1 MAARSYDETS
11 TAATTAVDIRIKRN
25 WAEKWVDL
33 VDSSKWLAIFFCE
46 AETIKPAI
54 PNKEESRGLKG
65 FWKEFVWFISSV
77 IRGMAQLT
85 WNDNIW
91 TGLGILSGACVGNWC
106 VGICAFIGCCYTTGF
121 PLLFGPPELKPL
133 VGSGIYGL
141 NGTLLGMAMGCF
153 DARASQARTFD
164 EVMLS
169 CCRLFL
175 PLSFMAVFCAVVT
188 QWLNT
193 KWTAK
198 TGIPACSWPY
208 NISMWTWIACATLT
222 TNFQTIYTANPPSAP
237 QYGQITVE
245 WFFRSWMTGIS
256 QMMFSLN
263 MWSGF
268 CLLVGAFIG
277 SPSTCFLTIWGSLI
291 GVVTGVLLGMPFNS
305 IIGLGVIG
313 FNPIIYA
320 TGMGGQFVAPSLV
333 GFIWMTFGC
342 VMCGILAQLATNLA
356 VLPWGGGS
364 YSVPFTLM
372 TTFMFGLFQED
383 LVARVPLMP
392 ARLWKNVERV
402 WAAKSRASQASS
414 ILLKILTVGH
424 KREATPKKRLSSSQ
438 QHDTNTVA
446 SSESTAAPPSSP
458 SQESLMLKEVS
469 TTTIQSNSSSVRT
482 TTSTGNVTASQ
493 QHQQQQ
499 QQQDRTLRR
508 RSSVAAHM
516 AEEGRLAE
524 LRAIDPTQAPIS
536 ESDIVELMIAAGD
549 MGSQAGLTAQDGP
562 ESGWRKALIET
573 ALRTHGSRFAKVM
586 DERLPAASESLRQAA
601 KEIAATTSAC
611 KKVDLK
617 RLMDTTFNPYASSAS
632 SATPT
637 TQQQQASP
645 LQHPLVDPLPSS
657 NTTAAAVAAPP
668 PPSAGRPSGLA
679 AAAAGG
685 SVDDFLGVL
694 GYDQSQTPAGRGVSD
709 QAAQGGIGFPTASST
724 AAYDGGGA
732 EGGGS
737 PETEQQMVL
746 QQLLLLDQ
754 LQRQQQQQNGGTPG
768 ANDRQMAGFGSE
780 SGNLAGL
787 LGSSAT
793 AGHLGEDGRAAD
805 SGAGAPGVG
814 ANEDQLQLGLLLQ
827 QQREAAA
834 AAAAGD
840 AAATATAPAT
850 AAGAPG
856 GFPVASAGGQENS
869 RGGVVRGGTPTGGG
883 QTNEVIQQL
892 QQQLTF
898 AMALQLLQQQ
908 GGVEGGQPPGSRA
921 QQPQQQAA
929 GGGSMSPSFL
939 TNLSQHLEGSPMEG
953 LDSALGKTQQSS
965 NDGNSALAAA
975 AAMLQGG
982 AAADLSAAPQ
992 HPQQQQQ
999 LPLEFSPQRQ
1009 ARQAEASGGYSAMSV
1024 HQQQVLRQHVV
1035 DKFDMSSD
1043 RWTQATGKQLELI
1056 IRALYQCN
1064 PQMREK
1070 GDLAAAIWHAVGM
1083 LCLHRASAAAATAGS
1098 PSSSPIRGGSPRG
1111 VPRSRGSPTAAAAS
1125 ATSPAA
1131 ELRNLLLTSK
1141 EWQVAAGVVFSIA
1154 HVINSLYAD
1163 KCGRVDQKSLLMA
1176 LTLATSPNSL
1186 TESELVGISRLQ
1198 QSILA
1203 NLPAK
1208 ALTDEVAPSLVDPY
1222 IRNLKPLI
1230 DLSHPSLLD
1239 ATRLP
1244 IFERSA
1250 LRYAL
1255 QGYSSRLC
1263 LFADAHLLALTSI
1276 ALASTEFGIN
1286 VTQLSHPYRPNVP
1299 WYQLVGGDSPAAQR
1313 ARRNGS
1319 STESDLHVAVQ
1330 LLLKYCRTTAASAAR
1345 RAATAEAVVGSP
1357 RRLSPAMAAAVAGGL
1372 LSKRIDF
1379 DSHQPLGVSI
1389 LGDRVV
1395 DVDPGRQA
1403 ACIGVR
1409 RGWRLVKVN
1418 EHAFSGEILRDV
1430 IALRGRCTIEFEMP
1444 ADELAV
1450 VGSGGIP
1457 TDSGSTTVTAGSGTS
1472 SDRMNFGTAMAV
1484 VGKRKPTAARQQSRG
1499 KAESPSKR
1507 RRAGS
1512 GTAKKA
1518 TTAAGKGKKVAI
1530 PSGEAALAA
1539 AAAAEVAAA
1548 AMAAVGLMKEPAGAT
1563 EEASGGGVASGEAS
1577 AQAAAP
1583 AQASEEPREQQ
1594 QPLPASSVP
1603 LVDNV
1608 DVDAPLPEGPP
1619 KEEAVPPPVD
1629 APLELNQTVPTD
1641 TTSPPRTDEMGPL
1654 EDSKGDAESEIAAVA
1669 AAAAAAAVGEAGGP
1683 MTGETDKT
1691 EN

>member
-1 MAARSYDETS
+1 MLNAIIIIIHVSCG
-11 TAATTAVDIRIKRN
+11 VM
-25 WAEKWVDL
+25 VFPPLLLLL
-33 VDSSKWLAIFFCE
+33 VVVVLVF
-46 AETIKPAI
+46 T
-54 PNKEESRGLKG
+54 
-65 FWKEFVWFISSV
+65 
-77 IRGMAQLT
+77 
-85 WNDNIW
+85 
-91 TGLGILSGACVGNWC
+91 LSGVLEVFSKRDIDG
-106 VGICAFIGCCYTTGF
+106 
-121 PLLFGPPELKPL
+121 PL
-133 VGSGIYGL
+133 
-141 NGTLLGMAMGCF
+141 
-153 DARASQARTFD
+153 
-164 EVMLS
+164 
-169 CCRLFL
+169 
-175 PLSFMAVFCAVVT
+175 
-188 QWLNT
+188 
-193 KWTAK
+193 
-198 TGIPACSWPY
+198 
-208 NISMWTWIACATLT
+208 
-222 TNFQTIYTANPPSAP
+222 
-237 QYGQITVE
+237 
-245 WFFRSWMTGIS
+245 
-256 QMMFSLN
+256 
-263 MWSGF
+263 
-268 CLLVGAFIG
+268 
-277 SPSTCFLTIWGSLI
+277 
-291 GVVTGVLLGMPFNS
+291 
-305 IIGLGVIG
+305 
-313 FNPIIYA
+313 
-320 TGMGGQFVAPSLV
+320 
-333 GFIWMTFGC
+333 
-342 VMCGILAQLATNLA
+342 
-356 VLPWGGGS
+356 
-364 YSVPFTLM
+364 
-372 TTFMFGLFQED
+372 
-383 LVARVPLMP
+383 
-392 ARLWKNVERV
+392 
-402 WAAKSRASQASS
+402 
-414 ILLKILTVGH
+414 
-424 KREATPKKRLSSSQ
+424 
-438 QHDTNTVA
+438 
-446 SSESTAAPPSSP
+446 
-458 SQESLMLKEVS
+458 S
-469 TTTIQSNSSSVRT
+469 TTTT
-482 TTSTGNVTASQ
+482 TIVVVV
-493 QHQQQQ
+493 
-499 QQQDRTLRR
+499 
-508 RSSVAAHM
+508 VA
-516 AEEGRLAE
+516 
-524 LRAIDPTQAPIS
+524 
-536 ESDIVELMIAAGD
+536 
-549 MGSQAGLTAQDGP
+549 
-562 ESGWRKALIET
+562 
-573 ALRTHGSRFAKVM
+573 
-586 DERLPAASESLRQAA
+586 
-601 KEIAATTSAC
+601 
-611 KKVDLK
+611 LK
-617 RLMDTTFNPYASSAS
+617 RLMDTTFNPYVSSAS

-637 TQQQQASP
+637 TQQQQQQASP

-657 NTTAAAVAAPP
+657 NAAAVAAPP
-668 PPSAGRPSGLA
+668 SAGRPPGLA
-679 AAAAGG
+679 AAAVAAGG
-685 SVDDFLGVL
+685 PVDDFLGVL
-694 GYDQSQTPAGRGVSD
+694 GYDQSQMPAGRGVSD

-737 PETEQQMVL
+737 AETEQQMVL

-754 LQRQQQQQNGGTPG
+754 LQRQQQQQNVDGTTG
-768 ANDRQMAGFGSE
+768 ANNRQQMAGFGSE

-787 LGSSAT
+787 LGSSAGHLGDGGAL
-793 AGHLGEDGRAAD
+793 AGGAVGNNNNRSRTSNRAFFPHLGEDGRAAAD
-805 SGAGAPGVG
+805 SGAGGAAGG
-814 ANEDQLQLGLLLQ
+814 RANEDELQLGLLLQ

-834 AAAAGD
+834 AA
-840 AAATATAPAT
+840 T
-850 AAGAPG
+850 AAPPPG
-856 GFPVASAGGQENS
+856 GLPVASAGGQENF
-869 RGGVVRGGTPTGGG
+869 RGGVGRGGTPTGGG
-883 QTNEVIQQL
+883 QTTEVIQQL

-908 GGVEGGQPPGSRA
+908 GGVEGGQSPGSRA
-921 QQPQQQAA
+921 QQPQQQAAA

-939 TNLSQHLEGSPMEG
+939 TNLAQHLEGSPMEG
-953 LDSALGKTQQSS
+953 LGSALGKAQQSS
-965 NDGNSALAAA
+965 DGNSALAAA

-982 AAADLSAAPQ
+982 AAAAADVSAAAQ
-992 HPQQQQQ
+992 HPQQ
-999 LPLEFSPQRQ
+999 LPLDFSPQRQ
-1009 ARQAEASGGYSAMSV
+1009 RQASGGYSAMSV

-1056 IRALYQCN
+1056 IRALFQCN

-1070 GDLAAAIWHAVGM
+1070 GDLAAAIWHSVGM

-1098 PSSSPIRGGSPRG
+1098 PSSSSSPIRGGVPRG
-1111 VPRSRGSPTAAAAS
+1111 RGSPTAAAAAAGS

-1154 HVINSLYAD
+1154 HVINSLYAE

-1239 ATRLP
+1239 DTRLP

-1418 EHAFSGEILRDV
+1418 DHAFSGEILRDV
-1430 IALRGRCTIEFEMP
+1430 ISLRGRCTIEFEMP

-1484 VGKRKPTAARQQSRG
+1484 VGKRKPTAARQQGRG
-1499 KAESPSKR
+1499 KAAQSPSKR

-1518 TTAAGKGKKVAI
+1518 TRAAAAAAGKGKKVAI

-1539 AAAAEVAAA
+1539 AASAEVAAA
-1548 AMAAVGLMKEPAGAT
+1548 AMAAVGLMKEPAGET
-1563 EEASGGGVASGEAS
+1563 EEASGGGGVASGEAS

-1583 AQASEEPREQQ
+1583 AQAVELGCRFCRRPSPR
-1594 QPLPASSVP
+1594 
-1603 LVDNV
+1603 
-1608 DVDAPLPEGPP
+1608 
-1619 KEEAVPPPVD
+1619 
-1629 APLELNQTVPTD
+1629 
-1641 TTSPPRTDEMGPL
+1641 RF
-1654 EDSKGDAESEIAAVA
+1654 
-1669 AAAAAAAVGEAGGP
+1669 
-1683 MTGETDKT
+1683 
-1691 EN
+1691 